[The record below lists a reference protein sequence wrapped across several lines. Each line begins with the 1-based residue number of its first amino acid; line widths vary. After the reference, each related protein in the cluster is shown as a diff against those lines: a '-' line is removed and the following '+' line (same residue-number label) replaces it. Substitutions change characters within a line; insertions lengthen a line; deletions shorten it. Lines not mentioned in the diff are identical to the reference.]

1 VTALAAAD
9 YDEVATPA
17 EHRVVLRAGRLT
29 IDGGAA
35 PDRAVVVVASNAALR
50 ATGARFAADGS
61 RGALRTVRVFAGSVE
76 ITQGPTA
83 VVIAAGES
91 WTFEPP
97 PPVVTAPAA
106 AAPASHFATGW
117 AHLRG
122 ERFADA
128 ARELALAT
136 AEPGVGEDAAYWSAV
151 AWARAGEPARA
162 RAGFEAFLDS
172 HAGSP
177 RAGEAHL
184 ALARLHLD
192 DGARDRARPHL
203 EAAAADP
210 DPRVRAAAD
219 RLR

>member
-29 IDGGAA
+29 IDGAAA

-97 PPVVTAPAA
+97 LPPP
-106 AAPASHFATGW
+106 APASHFATGW

-162 RAGFEAFLDS
+162 RAGFEAFLEG

-192 DGARDRARPHL
+192 DGARDRALPHL